1 MAHLGLPVRQAADFP
16 VIALVALLAF
26 AALGALGALAC
37 GCSEYQQFGKTTTN
51 NNSWY
56 HQ

>member
-26 AALGALGALAC
+26 AALGALAHLAC
-37 GCSEYQQFGKTTTN
+37 SEHQQFGKTTTN

-56 HQ
+56 Q